1 MKPLTPYQELKSLL
15 ARLETTSVAGYHRT
29 RYETQLKEA
38 IAAFDSYGFMIYIL
52 TTPEYQQLIGKAKK
66 MVGQESKKLLL

>member
-15 ARLETTSVAGYHRT
+15 AQLESISVAGYHRT
-29 RYETQLKEA
+29 CCETQLKEA

-52 TTPEYQQLIGKAKK
+52 TTPEYQQLIQRAKK
-66 MVGQESKKLLL
+66 IVGQESKKQLI